1 MTDACSPAQ
10 GPLAMICGGGSLPFV
25 VADAVVRRG
34 RRVVLFPIRGW
45 ADPTATARYPHY
57 WVGLG
62 QLGRFRRLATA
73 AGCRDLVIIGT
84 TLRPS
89 LRQLQPDLVTLRYVP
104 RIVGLLRGGDD
115 HLLSGV
121 ARIFEENGFRLLGAH
136 DVAPEILVPE
146 GTLGRHRPSARD
158 LTDIA
163 RGIALI
169 RAIGPFDVGQAVVV
183 ADHYVLAVEAA
194 EGTDGMLARVAALR
208 RERRVPLS
216 GKAGVLVKA
225 PKPAQDRRLDL
236 PSIGVGT
243 IASAA
248 QAGLAGIAVEAEGAI
263 TADLE
268 NFVKAADAAG
278 LFVVGVPAGAA
289 GQGGAAAGAPAGPAD
304 ASRAPS

>member
-10 GPLAMICGGGSLPFV
+10 DPLAMICGGGNLPFV
-25 VADAVVRRG
+25 VADAVARRG
-34 RRVVLFPIRGW
+34 RSVVLFPIRGW
-45 ADPTATARYPHY
+45 ADPTAVARYPHY

-62 QLGRFRRLATA
+62 QFGRFRRLATA

-89 LRQLQPDLVTLRYVP
+89 LTQLQPDLVTLRYLP

-121 ARIFEENGFRLLGAH
+121 ARILEENGFRLLGAH

-158 LTDIA
+158 LADIG
-163 RGIALI
+163 RGVALI

-216 GKAGVLVKA
+216 GKTGVLVKT

-243 IASAA
+243 VAGAA

-268 NFVKAADAAG
+268 DFVKAADAAG

-289 GQGGAAAGAPAGPAD
+289 GQSGSAAGAPAGPAD